1 MDVVRELQK
10 KQDDL
15 KAERQS
21 LVDQIAQIDDRIA
34 AFDTVIQTYEP
45 DHLPAKKKPRQTG
58 KRGKLADGLFA
69 ADNFNALILD
79 ALRLAKT
86 PITYQ
91 ECGIRV
97 ALQKGILKDDP
108 RVREIA
114 GRVLIQLSGLEKR
127 NRVEKLEGEGRASL
141 WQIAA

>member
-1 MDVVRELQK
+1 
-10 KQDDL
+10 
-15 KAERQS
+15 
-21 LVDQIAQIDDRIA
+21 
-34 AFDTVIQTYEP
+34 
-45 DHLPAKKKPRQTG
+45 
-58 KRGKLADGLFA
+58 LFA

-97 ALQKGILKDDP
+97 ALQKGISKDDP

-114 GRVLIQLSGLEKR
+114 GRVAIQLSGLEKR
-127 NRVEKLEGEGRASL
+127 NRVEKIEGEGRASL
-141 WQIAA
+141 WRIAA

>member
-1 MDVVRELQK
+1 MSIVHELQK

-15 KAERQS
+15 KTDRQA
-21 LVDQIAQIDDRIA
+21 LVDQIAKIDHQIGAI
-34 AFDTVIQTYEP
+34 DTVIGIYDPNHAPARKEP
-45 DHLPAKKKPRQTG
+45 RKNG
-58 KRGKLADGLFA
+58 KRGNFLDGLFA

-97 ALQKGILKDDP
+97 ALQKGIQKDDP

-114 GRVLIQLSGLEKR
+114 GRVAIQLSGLEKR
-127 NRVEKLEGEGRASL
+127 NRVEKIEGEGRASL
-141 WQIAA
+141 WRIAA

>member
-1 MDVVRELQK
+1 MSRRGK
-10 KQDDL
+10 N
-15 KAERQS
+15 
-21 LVDQIAQIDDRIA
+21 
-34 AFDTVIQTYEP
+34 
-45 DHLPAKKKPRQTG
+45 PRKNG
-58 KRGKLADGLFA
+58 KRGNFLDGLFA

-97 ALQKGILKDDP
+97 ALQKGIQKDDP

-114 GRVLIQLSGLEKR
+114 GRVAIQLSGLEKR
-127 NRVEKLEGEGRASL
+127 NRVEKIEGEGRASL
-141 WQIAA
+141 WRIAA

>member
-1 MDVVRELQK
+1 MSIVRELQK

-15 KAERQS
+15 KTDRQA
-21 LVDQIAQIDDRIA
+21 LVDQIAKIDDQIGA
-34 AFDTVIQTYEP
+34 IDTVIGIYDPGHQ
-45 DHLPAKKKPRQTG
+45 PAKKEPRKNG
-58 KRGKLADGLFA
+58 KRGKLAGGLFA
-69 ADNFNALILD
+69 ADNLNALILD

-86 PITYQ
+86 PISYQ

-97 ALQKGILKDDP
+97 ALQKGIPKDDP

-141 WQIAA
+141 WRIAA